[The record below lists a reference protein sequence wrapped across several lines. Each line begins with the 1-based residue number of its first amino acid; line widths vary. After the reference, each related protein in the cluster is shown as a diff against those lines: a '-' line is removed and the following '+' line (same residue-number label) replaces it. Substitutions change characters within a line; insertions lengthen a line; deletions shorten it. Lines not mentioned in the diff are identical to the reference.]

1 VSHHSFRPRK
11 YRPLPAQ
18 KAPYRIF
25 IDADA
30 CPVKPEVYRVAI
42 RVGAEV
48 FVVANQ
54 PLRVPQE
61 PGLHAKAIIVSEGA
75 DEADKWIA
83 EQIQPYDICVTADL
97 PLAARCVDEG
107 AYVLSPRGR
116 EWDASSVSGA
126 LASRDLMTSL
136 REQDW
141 GGTELPTGGPP
152 PMTDRDRSAFL
163 NTLDRLTQRARKA
176 HLERQRQ
183 AQATQA
189 QPSSGASLP
198 SDSSSPSDEP

>member
-1 VSHHSFRPRK
+1 MSNHAFRPKK
-11 YRPLPAQ
+11 YRPLPTQ

-30 CPVKPEVYRVAI
+30 CPVKSEVYRVAI

-54 PLRVPQE
+54 TLRVPQE
-61 PGLHAKAIIVSEGA
+61 PGLHAQAIIVSEGA
-75 DEADKWIA
+75 DEADKWIV
-83 EQIQPYDICVTADL
+83 EQIKAYDICVTADL

-116 EWDASSVSGA
+116 EWDANSVSGA

-152 PMTDRDRSAFL
+152 PMSDRDRSSFL
-163 NTLDRLTQRARKA
+163 NTLDRLTQRSRKA

-183 AQATQA
+183 AQTIYTQ
-189 QPSSGASLP
+189 SS
-198 SDSSSPSDEP
+198 SDSDANPS